1 MSYMSYDSNL
11 VIGSA
16 CIAVIICYVAIS
28 LEQLIFTQHSPRQ
41 QKIILCLSGM
51 VFGFAIWAMHFI
63 GMLACDLP
71 QGYSFDLTFT
81 VISYIIAA
89 LASTFCD
96 LADNSRNFA
105 YCTADFGWIVDGVG
119 NFWDA
124 LYRHA
129 GFKYSKSTS

>member
-1 MSYMSYDSNL
+1 MSYDSNL

-28 LEQLIFTQHSPRQ
+28 LEQLIFTQHTPRL

-51 VFGFAIWAMHFI
+51 VFGFAIWAMHFV

-71 QGYSFDLTFT
+71 QGYSFDLTLT

-89 LASTFCD
+89 MASTFAIW
-96 LADNSRNFA
+96 L
-105 YCTADFGWIVDGVG
+105 TTQETLPIVRL
-119 NFWDA
+119 N
-124 LYRHA
+124 
-129 GFKYSKSTS
+129 